1 MEYHLFLKEK
11 RTWSY
16 MLSAP
21 SLEKALYWASY
32 EDGKY
37 MIGSGDKWWQVTI
50 KRDTTKKE
58 T

>member
-1 MEYHLFLKEK
+1 MEYHLYLKEK
-11 RTWSY
+11 RTWTY
-16 MLSAP
+16 LLSAP

-37 MIGSGDKWWQVTI
+37 MVMKDTKRWYINI
-50 KRDTTKKE
+50 KHETNKE